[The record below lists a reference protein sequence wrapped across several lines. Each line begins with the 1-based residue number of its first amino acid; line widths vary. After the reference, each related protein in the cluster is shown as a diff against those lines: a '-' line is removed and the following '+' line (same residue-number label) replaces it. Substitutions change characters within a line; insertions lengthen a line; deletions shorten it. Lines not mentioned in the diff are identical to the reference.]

1 MRDIGRA
8 NAKSKLDLFREVS
21 YEIGEHQNSQTKN
34 FMSDRC
40 VTQKKSN
47 NFSIKVKKE
56 YLILSEA
63 AEIYFLEFT

>member
-1 MRDIGRA
+1 
-8 NAKSKLDLFREVS
+8 
-21 YEIGEHQNSQTKN
+21 
-34 FMSDRC
+34 MSDRC

-56 YLILSEA
+56 YLILSET